1 MVITFCLIVHNI
13 LSSSFIIS
21 KFMDSLLINNTAYQ
35 LSNLIKG
42 ADAVSKL
49 AVRKLAAERR
59 ELEGRREG
67 LYQEAC
73 IQVKHIEWLKH
84 KEMVRESASPC
95 LRKVVSRL
103 EITEAVSPRQKVTT
117 LGSLKGTPNKITEIR
132 LHRRKQ
138 KETRIRPVKYQYT
151 WKTKAGE

>member
-1 MVITFCLIVHNI
+1 M
-13 LSSSFIIS
+13 
-21 KFMDSLLINNTAYQ
+21 
-35 LSNLIKG
+35 KG

-84 KEMVRESASPC
+84 REMVRESASPC

-103 EITEAVSPRQKVTT
+103 GTREAVSPRQKMTT
-117 LGSLKGTPNKITEIR
+117 LGSLNRTPNKITEIR
-132 LHRRKQ
+132 LQRRKQ
-138 KETRIRPVKYQYT
+138 QETRNWAVKYQYT
-151 WKTKAGE
+151 WKTKDEE

>member
-1 MVITFCLIVHNI
+1 
-13 LSSSFIIS
+13 
-21 KFMDSLLINNTAYQ
+21 MDSLLINNNLDTLNSKFHETCKQLISMNNTAYQ
-35 LSNLIKG
+35 LSNLMKG

-103 EITEAVSPRQKVTT
+103 GTTEAVSPRQKMTT
-117 LGSLKGTPNKITEIR
+117 LDNLKGTPNKITEIR

-138 KETRIRPVKYQYT
+138 KEAKTRPVNYRYT
-151 WKTKAGE
+151 WKIKNEE

>member
-1 MVITFCLIVHNI
+1 
-13 LSSSFIIS
+13 
-21 KFMDSLLINNTAYQ
+21 MDSLLINSNLDTLNSKFHETCKQLIIMNNTAYQ
-35 LSNLIKG
+35 LSNLMKG

-49 AVRKLAAERR
+49 AVRKLAAERQ

-103 EITEAVSPRQKVTT
+103 ETTEAVSPRQKMTT
-117 LGSLKGTPNKITEIR
+117 MGSLKGTPNKITEIR

-138 KETRIRPVKYQYT
+138 KETRFRPVKYQYT
-151 WKTKAGE
+151 WKTKNEE

>member
-1 MVITFCLIVHNI
+1 
-13 LSSSFIIS
+13 
-21 KFMDSLLINNTAYQ
+21 MDSLLINNNLDTLNSKFHETCKQLIIMNNTAYQ
-35 LSNLIKG
+35 LSNLMKG

-84 KEMVRESASPC
+84 KEMVRESA
-95 LRKVVSRL
+95 
-103 EITEAVSPRQKVTT
+103 T
-117 LGSLKGTPNKITEIR
+117 L
-132 LHRRKQ
+132 
-138 KETRIRPVKYQYT
+138 V
-151 WKTKAGE
+151 

>member
-1 MVITFCLIVHNI
+1 
-13 LSSSFIIS
+13 
-21 KFMDSLLINNTAYQ
+21 MDSLLINNNLDTLNSKFHETCKQLIIMNNTAYH
-35 LSNLIKG
+35 LSNLMKG

-49 AVRKLAAERR
+49 AVRTLAAERR

-103 EITEAVSPRQKVTT
+103 GTTEAVSPRQKMTT
-117 LGSLKGTPNKITEIR
+117 LDSLKGTPNKITEIR

-138 KETRIRPVKYQYT
+138 KEAKIRPVNYQYT
-151 WKTKAGE
+151 WKTKNEE

>member
-1 MVITFCLIVHNI
+1 
-13 LSSSFIIS
+13 
-21 KFMDSLLINNTAYQ
+21 MDSLLINNNLDTLNSKFHETCKQLIIMNNTAYQ
-35 LSNLIKG
+35 LSNLMKG

-73 IQVKHIEWLKH
+73 IHVKHIEWLKH

-103 EITEAVSPRQKVTT
+103 GTTEDVSPRQKVTT
-117 LGSLKGTPNKITEIR
+117 LESLKRTPNKIAELR
-132 LHRRKQ
+132 LQRRKQ
-138 KETRIRPVKYQYT
+138 KEAKTRPVRYQYA
-151 WKTKAGE
+151 WKTKHEE